1 MIEVGIV
8 LLAVV
13 LIFGAF
19 LLLRSLKNFIINAIA
34 GLFILFLAN
43 QFISADI
50 GYSLLVILICGIGG
64 AVGAILLLALHFIG
78 LGI

>member
-8 LLAVV
+8 LLAIV

-19 LLLRSLKNFIINAIA
+19 LMLRSLKNFIINAIA
-34 GLFILFLAN
+34 GLLILFLAN
-43 QFISADI
+43 QFISPDI
-50 GYSLLVILICGIGG
+50 GYSWLVILICGIGG
-64 AVGAILLLALHFIG
+64 AAGAVLLLALHFIG

>member
-1 MIEVGIV
+1 MIEVGII
-8 LLAVV
+8 LLAII

-19 LLLRSLKNFIINAIA
+19 LMLRSLKNFVINAIA

-43 QFISADI
+43 QFISPEI
-50 GYSLLVILICGIGG
+50 GYSWLVILICGIGG

>member
-8 LLAVV
+8 LLIAV

-19 LLLRSLKNFIINAIA
+19 LLLRSVKNFVINAIA

-43 QFISADI
+43 QFISPDI
-50 GYSLLVILICGIGG
+50 GYSWLVILICGIGG
-64 AVGAILLLALHFIG
+64 AVGAVLLLALHFIG

>member
-19 LLLRSLKNFIINAIA
+19 LLLRSLKNFVINAIA
-34 GLFILFLAN
+34 GLFIHLLAN

-50 GYSLLVILICGIGG
+50 GYSWLVILICGIGG

>member
-8 LLAVV
+8 ILIAV

-19 LLLRSLKNFIINAIA
+19 LLLRSVKNFVINAIA

-43 QFISADI
+43 QFISPDI
-50 GYSLLVILICGIGG
+50 GYSWLVILICGIGG
-64 AVGAILLLALHFIG
+64 AVGAVLLLALHFIG

>member
-43 QFISADI
+43 HFISADI
-50 GYSLLVILICGIGG
+50 GYSWLVILICGIGG

-78 LGI
+78 LGF

>member
-13 LIFGAF
+13 LLFGAF

-43 QFISADI
+43 QFITPDI
-50 GYSLLVILICGIGG
+50 GYSWLVVLICGIGG
-64 AVGAILLLALHFIG
+64 AVGAVLLLTLHFIG
-78 LGI
+78 IGI

>member
-8 LLAVV
+8 LLVVV

-19 LLLRSLKNFIINAIA
+19 LLLKSLKNFIINAIA

-43 QFISADI
+43 QFISPDI
-50 GYSLLVILICGIGG
+50 GYSWLVVLICGIGG
-64 AVGAILLLALHFIG
+64 AVGAVLLLALHFIG
-78 LGI
+78 LWI

>member
-19 LLLRSLKNFIINAIA
+19 LLLRSLKNFVINAIA

-50 GYSLLVILICGIGG
+50 GYNWLVILICGIGG

>member
-19 LLLRSLKNFIINAIA
+19 LLLRSLKNFVINAIA
-34 GLFILFLAN
+34 GLFILSWPISSSAR
-43 QFISADI
+43 ISAI
-50 GYSLLVILICGIGG
+50 AGWSY
-64 AVGAILLLALHFIG
+64 
-78 LGI
+78 

>member
-1 MIEVGIV
+1 MIEVGMV
-8 LLAVV
+8 LLVVV

-19 LLLRSLKNFIINAIA
+19 LMLRSLKNFIINAIA

-43 QFISADI
+43 QFISPDI
-50 GYSLLVILICGIGG
+50 GYSWLVILICGIGG
-64 AVGAILLLALHFIG
+64 AVGAVLLLALHFIG

>member
-8 LLAVV
+8 LLVVV
-13 LIFGAF
+13 LLFGAF
-19 LLLRSLKNFIINAIA
+19 LMLRSLKNFIINAIA

-43 QFISADI
+43 QFITPDI
-50 GYSLLVILICGIGG
+50 GYSWLVILICGIGG
-64 AVGAILLLALHFIG
+64 ALGAVLLLALHFIG

>member
-8 LLAVV
+8 LLIAV

-19 LLLRSLKNFIINAIA
+19 LILRSVKNFVINAIA

-43 QFISADI
+43 QFISPDI
-50 GYSLLVILICGIGG
+50 GYSWLVILICGIGG
-64 AVGAILLLALHFIG
+64 AVGAVLLLALHFIG

>member
-19 LLLRSLKNFIINAIA
+19 LLLRSLKNFVINAIA

-43 QFISADI
+43 QFISPDI
-50 GYSLLVILICGIGG
+50 GYSWLVILICGIGG
-64 AVGAILLLALHFIG
+64 AVGAVLLLALHFIG

>member
-13 LIFGAF
+13 LLFGAF

-43 QFISADI
+43 QFITPDI
-50 GYSLLVILICGIGG
+50 GYSWLVILICGIGG
-64 AVGAILLLALHFIG
+64 ALGAVLLLALHFIG

>member
-13 LIFGAF
+13 LLFGAF

-43 QFISADI
+43 QFITPDI
-50 GYSLLVILICGIGG
+50 GYSWLVVLICGIGG
-64 AVGAILLLALHFIG
+64 AVGAVLLLALHFIG
-78 LGI
+78 IGI

>member
-8 LLAVV
+8 LLAIV

-19 LLLRSLKNFIINAIA
+19 LLLRSVKNFVINAIA

-43 QFISADI
+43 QFISPDI
-50 GYSLLVILICGIGG
+50 GYSWLVILICGIGG
-64 AVGAILLLALHFIG
+64 AVGAVLLLALHFIG

>member
-50 GYSLLVILICGIGG
+50 GYSWLVILICGIGG

>member
-8 LLAVV
+8 LLVVV

-19 LLLRSLKNFIINAIA
+19 LLLRSVKNFVINAIA

-43 QFISADI
+43 QFISPDI
-50 GYSLLVILICGIGG
+50 GYSWLVILICGIGG
-64 AVGAILLLALHFIG
+64 AVGAVLLLALHFIG

>member
-1 MIEVGIV
+1 MIEVGII
-8 LLAVV
+8 LLAIILV
-13 LIFGAF
+13 FGAF
-19 LLLRSLKNFIINAIA
+19 LMLRSLKNFVINAIA

-43 QFISADI
+43 QFISPEI
-50 GYSLLVILICGIGG
+50 GYSWLVILICGIGG

>member
-8 LLAVV
+8 LLAIV

-19 LLLRSLKNFIINAIA
+19 MLLRSVKNFVINAIVA
-34 GLFILFLAN
+34 LFILLLAN
-43 QFISADI
+43 QFISPDI
-50 GYSLLVILICGIGG
+50 GYSWLVILICGIGG
-64 AVGAILLLALHFIG
+64 AVGAVLLLALHFIG